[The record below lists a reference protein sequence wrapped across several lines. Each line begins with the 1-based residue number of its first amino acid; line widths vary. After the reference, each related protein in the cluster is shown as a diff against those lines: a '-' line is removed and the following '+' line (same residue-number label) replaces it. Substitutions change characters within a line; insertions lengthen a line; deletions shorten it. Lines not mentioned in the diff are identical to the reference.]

1 MRSFSAKAVVLISWM
16 LPYPNM
22 TLAQAT
28 APNETRESLSQ
39 TIQKYRG
46 SGNLQEAE
54 KSLTLL
60 LNLDENA
67 YGRSSREVAED
78 LDTLCDVLAE
88 DGKYTEAETA
98 LEAALASYAVI
109 EGPERTKNSFYL
121 SRLANL
127 AGRQQRFA
135 EAEKVYKEML
145 TLQGKEQGFESPVTL
160 ADLAE
165 LYHAAKDYEKSEA
178 VYRKVIESK
187 LLEPGSGVA
196 LGAIERL
203 STVYEEQG
211 KFEQA
216 EALYRKAVE
225 TNLTSLPH
233 GHLTT
238 IAELN
243 DLGLFYERRESFQES
258 EEYYVRA
265 LEQFGGLA
273 SDAGLMD
280 SNVAV
285 VFENYARLLRD
296 EGRLT
301 EAEQY
306 ESRAKAIRVKLNESH
321 SAN

>member
-1 MRSFSAKAVVLISWM
+1 MRSFSAKAVVQISWM
-16 LPYPNM
+16 LLYSNM
-22 TLAQAT
+22 TLAQAI

-46 SGNLQEAE
+46 FGNLQEAE

-78 LDTLCDVLAE
+78 LDTLCDVLTE

-98 LEAALASYAVI
+98 LKAALASYAVI
-109 EGPERTKNSFYL
+109 EGAERTENSFYL

-196 LGAIERL
+196 LGSIERL

>member
-1 MRSFSAKAVVLISWM
+1 MA
-16 LPYPNM
+16 
-22 TLAQAT
+22 LAQAT
-28 APNETRESLSQ
+28 ALNETRESLSQ

-46 SGNLQEAE
+46 SGSLQEAE

-60 LNLDENA
+60 LNLDEKA
-67 YGRSSREVAED
+67 YGRSRSEVAED
-78 LDTLCDVLAE
+78 LDALSDVLSE
-88 DGKYTEAETA
+88 DGKYAEAETA
-98 LEAALASYAVI
+98 LKAALASYAVI

-121 SRLANL
+121 TRLAIL
-127 AGRQQRFA
+127 AGRQQKFA
-135 EAEKVYKEML
+135 EAEKVYEEML
-145 TLQGKEQGFESPVTL
+145 TVQRKEQGFESPMTL

-165 LYHAAKDYEKSEA
+165 LYHAAKDYEESEA
-178 VYRKVIESK
+178 IYRKVIESK

-211 KFEQA
+211 KSEQA

-243 DLGLFYERRESFQES
+243 DLGLFCERRESFQEA
-258 EEYYVRA
+258 EEYYMRA
-265 LEQFGGLA
+265 LEQFDGLA

-285 VFENYARLLRD
+285 VIENYARILRD

-306 ESRAKAIRVKLNESH
+306 ESSGKAIRVKLNESH
-321 SAN
+321 SSN